1 MESQLR
7 GQRALTLPWRAL
19 ASATVDGLRGAG
31 RMLPVSVRI
40 RLAPLAF
47 RIERAQS
54 RLTGRDI
61 VHPLNDFRPLRAA
74 HEFDP
79 RRIAMISVGLHLGGT
94 ERQLVSL
101 MRALAERG
109 CPPDLFCERLGEG
122 DGSDFY
128 LPAVAG
134 YPGAVRS
141 VVPFDDAQPV
151 LQALRADQQ
160 QGLADVLQWLPAALR
175 RLTLRFVAEFL
186 ISRPGVV
193 HAWGDSSSVAA
204 GYAARIVGVPRIIVA
219 GRGQNP
225 TNFGNVHPCMREAWR
240 QLAACR
246 TIRMI
251 NNSAA
256 GVQDYAAWLG
266 LPAERFEI
274 HRNGVD
280 PAAFSA
286 ASSDQVASLR
296 RRLGIP
302 AAAPVVGSLMRLAV
316 EKQPMLWMKMA
327 SHVARR
333 RADVHFVVFG
343 SGPLAAKMRSFA
355 RAHGFG
361 ERMHLPGPIE
371 RVDLAFGLFDVLAL
385 TSRFE
390 GTPNVLIEAA
400 VLGVPV
406 VTTAAGGAVECV
418 EPGKTG
424 IVARE
429 WRGEAIAAQVLAI
442 LGDPAWSARVRAHGP
457 RFVAEK
463 FGQTRMVDEAMAFY
477 GLSPSGAVVSTAAAM
492 N

>member
-1 MESQLR
+1 M
-7 GQRALTLPWRAL
+7 PWRAL
-19 ASATVDGLRGAG
+19 ASATVEGLRGAG
-31 RMLPVSVRI
+31 RLLPVSVRI

-47 RIERAQS
+47 RVERAQS
-54 RLTGRDI
+54 RLTGRDV
-61 VHPLNDFRPLRAA
+61 VHPLNDFQPLCAP
-74 HEFDP
+74 HDFDP

-109 CPPDLFCERLGEG
+109 CPADLFCERLGEG

-128 LPAVAG
+128 LPALAG
-134 YPGAVRS
+134 YPGTVRS

-151 LQALRADQQ
+151 LMALREDQQ
-160 QGLADVLQWLPAALR
+160 QRLTDVLQWLPATLR
-175 RLTLRFVAEFL
+175 QLTLRFVAEFL
-186 ISRPGVV
+186 LSRPGVV
-193 HAWGDSSSVAA
+193 HAWGDSSSVVA
-204 GYAARIVGVPRIIVA
+204 GYAARIVGVPRIVVA

-225 TNFGNVHPCMREAWR
+225 TNFGKVHPCLGEAYR
-240 QLAACR
+240 QLAACP
-246 TIRMI
+246 TVRMI

-256 GVQDYAAWLG
+256 GARDYAAWLG

-280 PAAFSA
+280 PSTFPAAA
-286 ASSDQVASLR
+286 ADQVASLR
-296 RRLGIP
+296 QRLGIP
-302 AAAPVVGSLMRLAV
+302 TGAPVVGSLMRFAV
-316 EKQPMLWMKMA
+316 EKQPMLWMNMA

-333 RADVHFVVFG
+333 RPDVHFVGFG

-361 ERMHLPGPIE
+361 DRMHLPGPTE
-371 RVDLAFGLFDVLAL
+371 RADLAFGLIDVLAL

-390 GTPNVLIEAA
+390 GTPNVLLEAA
-400 VLGVPV
+400 MLGVPV

-418 EPGKTG
+418 EPGRTG
-424 IVARE
+424 VVVHD

-442 LGDPAWSARVRAHGP
+442 LGDPAWPARVRAHGP

-463 FGQTRMVDEAMAFY
+463 FGQARMVDEAMAFY
-477 GLSPSGAVVSTAAAM
+477 GLSPSGAVASSAPAM
-492 N
+492 E